1 MSWPQWSER
10 VVHDQGVLAS
20 ALSLA
25 HDPDCALE
33 AVHEAV
39 RRTKPACDTGRI
51 TDYDHFRSSVRQ
63 TAVRA
68 LIDGYRRT
76 KKYTPLPEEDDLLAE
91 DEEDRDDRA
100 RADRIALVREVIERL
115 PAEDREL
122 VRLRFEEGL
131 PLKEIAARN
140 GTSISAVWT
149 RLRQPLRKMRMW
161 LLERD
166 RDLFDWLETQTR
178 ENPS

>member
-10 VVHDQGVLAS
+10 VVRDQGVLAS

-25 HDPDCALE
+25 HDPDRALE

-39 RRTKPACDTGRI
+39 RRAKPACDTGRI

-68 LIDGYRRT
+68 LIDGYRRA
-76 KKYTPLPEEDDLLAE
+76 KKYAPLPEEDVLLDE
-91 DEEDRDDRA
+91 EEDRDDIA

-115 PAEDREL
+115 PPEDREL

-131 PLKEIAARN
+131 PLKEIAARM
-140 GTSISAVWT
+140 GSSISAIWA

>member
-10 VVHDQGVLAS
+10 VVRDQGVLAS

-25 HDPDCALE
+25 HDPDRALE

-39 RRTKPACDTGRI
+39 RRAKPACDTGRI

-68 LIDGYRRT
+68 LIDGYRRG
-76 KKYTPLPEEDDLLAE
+76 KKYSPLPDEDDFAE
-91 DEEDRDDRA
+91 EEVDRDDRA
-100 RADRIALVREVIERL
+100 RADRIAIVREVIERL
-115 PAEDREL
+115 PPGDREL

-131 PLKEIAARN
+131 PLKDIAARK
-140 GTSISAVWT
+140 GISISVIWT
-149 RLRQPLRKMRMW
+149 RLRQPLRLVRQW
-161 LLERD
+161 LLEKD
-166 RDLFDWLETQTR
+166 RDLFDWLERQTR
-178 ENPS
+178 ENPT

>member
-10 VVHDQGVLAS
+10 VVSDQGVLAS

-25 HDPDCALE
+25 HDPDVALE

-39 RRTKPACDTGRI
+39 RRTKPACDSGRI

-68 LIDGYRRT
+68 LIDGYRRS
-76 KKYTPLPEEDDLLAE
+76 KKYTPLSDEEDLLGE
-91 DEEDRDDRA
+91 EEDRDDVA

-115 PAEDREL
+115 PPEDREL

-131 PLKEIAARN
+131 PLKEIAARK
-140 GTSISAVWT
+140 GSSISVAWT
-149 RLRQPLRKMRMW
+149 RLRQPLRQMRKW

>member
-10 VVHDQGVLAS
+10 VVRDQGVLAS

-25 HDPDCALE
+25 HDPDRALE

-68 LIDGYRRT
+68 LIDGYRRNR
-76 KKYTPLPEEDDLLAE
+76 KYSPLPDEEVLKGE
-91 DEEDRDDRA
+91 EEDRDDSA
-100 RADRIALVREVIERL
+100 RAERIALVREVIGRL
-115 PAEDREL
+115 PPEQREL

-131 PLKEIAARN
+131 PLKEIAARK
-140 GTSISAVWT
+140 GCSISVAWT
-149 RLRQPLRKMRMW
+149 RLRQPLQQVRLW

-166 RDLFDWLETQTR
+166 RDLFDWLERQTT
-178 ENPS
+178 EDAS

>member
-10 VVHDQGVLAS
+10 VVRDQGVLAS
-20 ALSLA
+20 ALTLA
-25 HDPDCALE
+25 HDPDRALE

-39 RRTKPACDTGRI
+39 RRTKPACDSGRI

-68 LIDGYRRT
+68 LIDGYRRS
-76 KKYTPLPEEDDLLAE
+76 KKYTPLSDEEDLLDE
-91 DEEDRDDRA
+91 EEDRDDQA

-115 PAEDREL
+115 PPEDREL

-131 PLKEIAARN
+131 PLKEIAARK
-140 GTSISAVWT
+140 GSSISAIWT
-149 RLRQPLRKMRMW
+149 RLRQPLRQLRKW
-161 LLERD
+161 LLEKD
-166 RDLFDWLETQTR
+166 RDLFDWLETQTK
-178 ENPS
+178 EDPS

>member
-10 VVHDQGVLAS
+10 VVRDQGVLAS

-25 HDPDCALE
+25 HDPDRALE

-39 RRTKPACDTGRI
+39 RRTKPACDMGRI

-63 TAVRA
+63 TAVRT
-68 LIDGYRRT
+68 LIDGYRRS
-76 KKYTPLPEEDDLLAE
+76 KRYSPLPDETVLPSE
-91 DEEDRDDRA
+91 EEDRDESA

-115 PAEDREL
+115 PPEEREL

-131 PLKEIAARN
+131 PLKEIAARK

-149 RLRQPLRKMRMW
+149 RLRQPLRQMRLW

-166 RDLFDWLETQTR
+166 RDLFDWLERQTR

>member
-25 HDPDCALE
+25 HDPDRALE

-68 LIDGYRRT
+68 LIDGYRRC
-76 KKYTPLPEEDDLLAE
+76 KKYTPLPDEDVLLGE
-91 DEEDRDDRA
+91 EEDRDDRA
-100 RADRIALVREVIERL
+100 REDRIALVREVIERL
-115 PAEDREL
+115 RPEEREL

-131 PLKEIAARN
+131 PLKEIAARL
-140 GTSISAVWT
+140 GSSISVVWA
-149 RLRQPLRKMRMW
+149 RLRQPLRQVRQW

-166 RDLFDWLETQTR
+166 RDLFDWLERQTR